1 MKKYPSLNTMASRLR
16 ATSNFSILFCFR
28 LCPLSVRQDSVALST
43 WRVRARSCIQRQHG
57 LSAVV

>member
-16 ATSNFSILFCFR
+16 ATSTFPILFCSR
-28 LCPLSVRQDSVALST
+28 LCPLSVQQDSFALSA
-43 WRVRARSCIQRQHG
+43 WCVRVRSCIQGQHV